1 MKKTML
7 MLAAV
12 AMIAFASCKD
22 EGKASQKMADNPVE
36 TAQVSSEQDAQN
48 TADKF
53 PVLTFDENPYDFGT
67 VKNGEMLEH
76 EFTFTNTGDAPLKVL
91 KANPSC
97 GCTVPEWSK
106 DPIAPGEKGSLKVK
120 FDARGRSGKQHKNV
134 RLTTNTEKGNEVL
147 SFSATIE
154 D

>member
-7 MLAAV
+7 LLAAI

-22 EGKASQKMADNPVE
+22 EGKASKQMEE
-36 TAQVSSEQDAQN
+36 TSTEVTQTSNDQTQENANDQ
-48 TADKF
+48 F
-53 PVLTFDENPYDFGT
+53 PELTFDDNNYDFGT
-67 VKNGEMLEH
+67 VQNGEMLEH
-76 EFTFTNTGDAPLKVL
+76 EFTFTNTGDAPLKVM

-106 DPIAPGEKGSLKVK
+106 DPIQPGEKGSMKVK

-134 RLTTNTEKGNEVL
+134 RLTTNTKSGNEVL
-147 SFSATIE
+147 TFSATIE
-154 D
+154 